1 MRLIKGMSSYLLVDL
16 INLVIPFISIQVWL
30 YSISFNR
37 TGLVNEVSTENGMI
51 FIRPDA
57 SSQLEIKECRVLHW
71 SHVTSD
77 LLL

>member
-57 SSQLEIKECRVLHW
+57 SLQLEITECRVLHW